1 MNFLLVLRINGE
13 RREGKKPLSFPC
25 QLKREWESEESR
37 SRDFFRLLGNSYFV
51 YIYKNNVYSCG
62 HPYMTSSIW
71 VFPPLSFYSI
81 PRDFAKKS
89 YINLP
94 LSLSFSYVVNYWRS
108 LIFKRSELKSWNKIN
123 LFWIYFKCHMLSSV
137 RINWLLQLGF
147 KFEKPQS
154 IEGSTQIAN
163 HNVRR
168 WFLSLTFFH
177 GVQLPD

>member
-71 VFPPLSFYSI
+71 VLPLFLSI
-81 PRDFAKKS
+81 QSHVTLQKS
-89 YINLP
+89 HTLTC

-123 LFWIYFKCHMLSSV
+123 LFWIYFKCHMLSTV
-137 RINWLLQLGF
+137 RINWLIQLGF